1 MLSVPGD
8 HIEIP
13 SNLTDRIRIRIRCV
27 PTRQEYIAINGA
39 LYALSQA
46 LLVSPPIHHSAQL
59 NVFVLD
65 RDAVTITSSNPGCVG
80 LQLNCAL
87 LFLHRWRELNFDQMM
102 MIATTA
108 EELCHFFWEIND
120 EILVLYKVRDL
131 LHILAPGLPAIDS
144 RILRMQEERRR
155 QYPAHR

>member
-8 HIEIP
+8 RIEIP
-13 SNLTDRIRIRIRCV
+13 SNLSDKIKIYIQCV
-27 PTRQEYIAINGA
+27 PTSQEYIAINGA
-39 LYALSQA
+39 LYALGQA
-46 LLVSPPIHHSAQL
+46 FLVSPPIHHSAQL
-59 NVFVLD
+59 NVFILD

-87 LFLHRWRELNFDQMM
+87 LFLHRWRDLHFDQTM
-102 MIATTA
+102 MIATAA
-108 EELCHFFWEIND
+108 EEFCHFFWEIKD

-131 LHILAPGLPAIDS
+131 LHILAPGVPAIDS
-144 RILRMQEERRR
+144 RIRRMQEERRR